1 MKFQLTV
8 DGVSSMTGRT
18 VLLHV
23 EEEARPG
30 PELATLL
37 YLLTVVLTVRE
48 KTLQLRTATLKSA
61 QVIRASHFQQVIFI

>member
-1 MKFQLTV
+1 MV

-30 PELATLL
+30 PELARTLHL
-37 YLLTVVLTVRE
+37 HTVVLTVRD
-48 KTLQLRTATLKSA
+48 KTMELRTAILKSA
-61 QVIRASHFQQVIFI
+61 QVIRANIEVLPFFF